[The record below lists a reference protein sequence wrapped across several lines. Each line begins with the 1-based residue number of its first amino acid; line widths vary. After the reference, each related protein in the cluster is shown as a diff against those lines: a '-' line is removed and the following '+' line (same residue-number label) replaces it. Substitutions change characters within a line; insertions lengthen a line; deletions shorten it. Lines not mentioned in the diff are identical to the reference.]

1 MAEELV
7 IRSADTAAG
16 RAGLLQKIAA
26 GLCINAVFLTPPH
39 TPSTDLTP
47 LALCILLTLG
57 FSFAAL
63 YLDIF
68 SKQLKLSSIPCH
80 LCARSTFSVFIEK
93 TRAVTLGILLGL
105 VIISFVL
112 LRSGIELSYFPPSL
126 ISAAL
131 ASIALSF
138 ILSGPS
144 YRMAIVEKEQAL
156 ELVYGTAPLWWTL
169 SLALPGLFA

>member
-68 SKQLKLSSIPCH
+68 SKQLKLSLNTLPS
-80 LCARSTFSVFIEK
+80 LRSQH
-93 TRAVTLGILLGL
+93 
-105 VIISFVL
+105 L
-112 LRSGIELSYFPPSL
+112 LRIHRKKP
-126 ISAAL
+126 
-131 ASIALSF
+131 
-138 ILSGPS
+138 
-144 YRMAIVEKEQAL
+144 EQ
-156 ELVYGTAPLWWTL
+156 
-169 SLALPGLFA
+169 